1 MLFNS
6 IEYAILL
13 AVVFFAYWG
22 LSRLHVARSLLL
34 VVAGFVFYASWN
46 AKYLFLLLV
55 AATVDY
61 FIALAIARTDEPRR
75 RRFLMALSV
84 VIGLGNLC
92 AFKYFNFFVDSF
104 VAAAG
109 AFGVRMPPV
118 HLGVLLPV
126 GISFYTFETISYSI
140 DVYRRKIQPTRNYL
154 HFLLFVSFFP
164 HLVAGPIVRG
174 ADFLPQL
181 DKPPTLPPGMGE
193 RGLFL
198 VCLGLL
204 KKVAIADF
212 LAVNLVDRV
221 FDFPDRFTSLEV
233 LAGVYGYAVQI
244 YCDFSGYS
252 DIAIGSA
259 LLLGLRL
266 TQNFDAPYRAVGLQD
281 FWRRWHMS
289 LSSWLRDYL
298 YISLGGSRGS
308 AAKTYRNLALTML
321 LGGLWHGASWTFV
334 IWGALHGGGLAVSRA
349 MGWDER
355 AKSHTGA
362 RRALAMFLTFQFVC
376 LAWVFFRARTF
387 MGAITVL
394 TQIGSFVPGHAN
406 LGPKVLLVLG
416 IGLAAHY
423 VPDDWMDRGER
434 AFGRLPSV
442 GMAAIVLGTVAV
454 VAAMAQSD
462 AAPFIYFQF

>member
-13 AVVFFAYWG
+13 VVVFFAYWA
-22 LSRLHVARSLLL
+22 LSRLHLARSLLL
-34 VVAGFVFYASWN
+34 VAAGFVFYASWN

-55 AATVDY
+55 AATVDF
-61 FIALAIARTDEPRR
+61 FIANAIARTDVARR
-75 RRFLMALSV
+75 RKALLALSV

-109 AFGVRMPPV
+109 ALGMKVRAT

-140 DVYRRKIQPTRNYL
+140 DVYRRKIQPTKSYL

-181 DKPPTLPPGMGE
+181 DRSPRLEPGMAE

-198 VCLGLL
+198 ICLGLV
-204 KKVAIADF
+204 KKVAIADY

-221 FDFPDRFTSLEV
+221 FDFPDRFASLEV

-259 LLLGLRL
+259 LLFGLRL
-266 TQNFDAPYRAVGLQD
+266 TQNFDAPYTAVSLQD

-298 YISLGGSRGS
+298 YISLGGSRGT
-308 AAKTYRNLALTML
+308 AWQTYRNLAATML

-334 IWGALHGGGLAVSRA
+334 IWGALHGGGLALSRA

-355 AKSHTGA
+355 AAGRTGA
-362 RRALAMFLTFQFVC
+362 RRVLAVVLTFHFVC
-376 LAWVFFRARTF
+376 FAWVFFRATTF
-387 MGAITVL
+387 GGAIDVL
-394 TQIGSFVPGHAN
+394 RQIGSFVPGHAN
-406 LGPKVLLVLG
+406 LGPKVVLVLAL
-416 IGLAAHY
+416 GLVAHH
-423 VPDDWMDRGER
+423 VPDRLMLRAEH

-442 GMAAIVLGTVAV
+442 GMAAVVLGAIAV
-454 VAAMAQSD
+454 VSALAQSE